1 MTESTPDAASLKRSH
16 LATLAVGF
24 AGVYTLA
31 YFLTELIPVPLLW
44 YFPLERR
51 WEYTLTPSAGLVMGW
66 YGKVLFC
73 LLLALVSNL
82 LLALGL
88 KFSRRSSPPALQGL
102 LELGCM
108 ASILLT
114 LYYLAY
120 TLSQRVL

>member
-1 MTESTPDAASLKRSH
+1 MSASDTPKHSH
-16 LATLAVGF
+16 QATLAVGF
-24 AGVYTLA
+24 AGIYTLT

-51 WEYTLTPSAGLVMGW
+51 WEYTLTPSTGLVMGW

-73 LLLALVSNL
+73 LGLALLSTA

-88 KFSRRSSPPALQGL
+88 KFSRRPSPQGLQGL
-102 LELGCM
+102 LELGTM
-108 ASILLT
+108 ASVLLT

>member
-1 MTESTPDAASLKRSH
+1 MSASPPSTHSH
-16 LATLAVGF
+16 QATLAVSF
-24 AGVYTLA
+24 AGIYTLT
-31 YFLTELIPVPLLW
+31 YLLTELIPVPLLW

-73 LLLALVSNL
+73 LGLALLSTA

-88 KFSRRSSPPALQGL
+88 KLSRRDSPQGLQGL
-102 LELGCM
+102 LELGTM
-108 ASILLT
+108 ASVLLT